1 MTLPTPWTPG
11 PPNAPACRLL
21 CLPYAGAGGS
31 VYARWQHGLRDRGCS
46 VEVIP
51 VRLPGR
57 EGRAGEPRF
66 TQLAPLVRAL
76 DAELG
81 PLLDRPAPYLV
92 YGHSMGALLG
102 YALTLRRQSRG
113 ARLPR
118 ALLLGA
124 YRAPHL
130 PASRIADLD
139 TPDAELAAALARLG
153 GLPAPLLDHPE
164 WLRVLLPV
172 VRDDL
177 SVCADADSLRLSWIS
192 PVRVPLHLFA
202 GERDALVGVR
212 EMVAWR
218 RFAGRGC
225 EIRTLP
231 GGHFFVRSHED
242 ELLDEVA
249 CLVRRY
255 GGGVTHLGAGTGGS
269 AQAS

>member
-1 MTLPTPWTPG
+1 M
-11 PPNAPACRLL
+11 
-21 CLPYAGAGGS
+21 
-31 VYARWQHGLRDRGCS
+31 YARWQLGLRERGCP

-66 TQLAPLVRAL
+66 TQLDPLVRAL

-81 PLLDRPAPYLV
+81 PLLDRPEPHLV
-92 YGHSMGALLG
+92 DGHSMGALLG
-102 YALTLRRQSRG
+102 YALTLGRQSRG

-130 PASRIADLD
+130 PAPRIAHPD
-139 TPDAELAAALARLG
+139 TPDAELASALARLG
-153 GLPAPLLDHPE
+153 GLPAPLLDQPE

-177 SVCADADSLRLSWIS
+177 SVCADANSRRSSWTS
-192 PVRVPLHLFA
+192 PLRVPLHLFA

-225 EIRTLP
+225 EVRTLP

-242 ELLDEVA
+242 EVLDEVA

-255 GGGVTHLGAGTGGS
+255 GGGVTHLEAAGTGGS